1 MGCPWPKG
9 ETPRGNRQWTCQR
22 PATLLQVENTVTQHA
37 AIPTPPPHPTN
48 EIDQATLTHKGSG
61 PTATPEHPVTQPG
74 TNKHPHPRE
83 RHKRPAGSG
92 DHVPQGPGLSHAH
105 THSQTTHSLSHAHTL
120 TSHLRDVTDDI
131 APHQQ
136 QTETLCSPLVVTWF
150 FFLSYSL
157 RKHCYPDTVFP
168 QNQIVF
174 VQQ

>member
-1 MGCPWPKG
+1 MGCPRPKG

-22 PATLLQVENTVTQHA
+22 PATLLQVDNTATQHA
-37 AIPTPPPHPTN
+37 AISNPTN

-61 PTATPEHPVTQPG
+61 PTATPEHLVTQPG
-74 TNKHPHPRE
+74 TNKHPHLRE

-136 QTETLCSPLVVTWF
+136 QTETLCSPLV
-150 FFLSYSL
+150 FLSFLFFEETLLS
-157 RKHCYPDTVFP
+157 
-168 QNQIVF
+168 
-174 VQQ
+174 